1 MKKLFSIFTVMVSVL
16 SLAACSDSIRNEI
29 QSGSIETPLPIASEP
44 SGGSDHS
51 TMPDTQ
57 VPPLDTVERLGFYG
71 GNIGAGGRVCG
82 GDDGY
87 VYYRSES
94 DGWKLYRA
102 RSDGS
107 DKSKVSDRIAD
118 RINVLDGWVYFLD
131 FPEGFPIYKVR
142 TDGTDE
148 IKLVDGYCSNLYV
161 AESGIYFDI
170 RDENNIPHVYR
181 ADLDGGNMILLMPEA
196 ALMYYYEGKVY
207 LGSHPFGVYD
217 IETGEEMILD
227 DTSVTN
233 VSVDDS
239 GIYYFAYEEGEF
251 RHMDLDSGGNTFT
264 LLSSND
270 GSVILRGGDFF
281 NYANGNLYYIGISA
295 NAHGPCHAIYRHNIE
310 TGETVTLYEELNEY
324 FDAFGNLIGVT
335 FSQLQNGDYDPDIF
349 EYNDQG
355 EMVLNGGAQYLNE
368 SMFYV
373 NVAGEQLYMSATLRE
388 SLIQNGRLDC
398 IARLDG
404 GVTIWD

>member
-1 MKKLFSIFTVMVSVL
+1 MKKLLSIFTVLVCVL
-16 SLAACSDSIRNEI
+16 SLAACSNGIRNNT
-29 QSGSIETPLPIASEP
+29 QSGSTETSPPIASEP
-44 SGGSDHS
+44 SGGNDHS
-51 TMPDTQ
+51 TTPDTQ
-57 VPPLDTVERLGFYG
+57 VPSPDAIERLGFFG
-71 GNIGAGGRVCG
+71 GNIGAGGLICG

-102 RSDGS
+102 KPDGS
-107 DKSKVSDRIAD
+107 DKSKISDRIAD

-131 FPEGFPIYKVR
+131 FSEEFPIYKVR

-170 RDENNIPHVYR
+170 RDDKNIPNVCR
-181 ADLDGGNMILLMPEA
+181 TDLDGGNMTMLMPEA

-207 LGSHPFGVYD
+207 LGSNPFGVYD
-217 IETGEEMILD
+217 IETGEETILD

-251 RHMDLDSGGNTFT
+251 RHIDLDNGV
-264 LLSSND
+264 LSSNND
-270 GSVILRGGDFF
+270 GVILRGGDFF
-281 NYANGNLYYIGISA
+281 NYTNGNLYYIGISA
-295 NAHGPCHAIYRHNIE
+295 NAHGPCHAIYRLNIE
-310 TGETVTLYEELNEY
+310 TGETITLYEELNEY

-335 FSQLQNGDYDPDIF
+335 FNQLQNGDYDPDIF

-355 EMVLNGGAQYLNE
+355 EMVLKGGAQYLNE

-373 NVAGEQLYMSATLRE
+373 NVVGEQLYMRATLRE